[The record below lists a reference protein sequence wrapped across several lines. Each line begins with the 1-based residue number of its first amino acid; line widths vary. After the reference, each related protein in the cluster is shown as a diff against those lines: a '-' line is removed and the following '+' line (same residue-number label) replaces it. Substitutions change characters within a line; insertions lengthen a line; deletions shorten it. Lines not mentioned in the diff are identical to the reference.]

1 MVEEQ
6 RGLARAPQVTLAE
19 PLGGMHQAPVARSE
33 GEVVTRYQRARRLII
48 WRGSF
53 SALFTCSVFMLASAL
68 AGSIT
73 Q

>member
-1 MVEEQ
+1 M
-6 RGLARAPQVTLAE
+6 T
-19 PLGGMHQAPVARSE
+19 S
-33 GEVVTRYQRARRLII
+33 YQRARRMVI

-53 SALFTCSVFMLASAL
+53 TAIFACTAFMLASAL

>member
-1 MVEEQ
+1 M
-6 RGLARAPQVTLAE
+6 T
-19 PLGGMHQAPVARSE
+19 S
-33 GEVVTRYQRARRLII
+33 YQRARRLVI

-53 SALFTCSVFMLASAL
+53 IALTFCAGWLLLSAL

>member
-1 MVEEQ
+1 MPGLHL
-6 RGLARAPQVTLAE
+6 RGVDGRLRGSGVT
-19 PLGGMHQAPVARSE
+19 S
-33 GEVVTRYQRARRLII
+33 YQRARRIAA

-53 SALFTCSVFMLASAL
+53 SMLFACTFFMLASAL